1 MKNIIVGIDFSNSS
15 MNAMRHAVA
24 VALKTGADMH
34 LVWVKT
40 PGVANN
46 VTDDKG
52 DNYIKKVQQTL
63 EEWKDQCKMESPD
76 TVVNT
81 VILEG
86 KVHSEITK
94 YAANQPN
101 SIIVM
106 GTHGTSGFEEG
117 YIGNNV
123 YRLINDSTVPIL
135 IMRENIEIK
144 RDLHNIYAPIDLS
157 FETLQKMKYAT
168 FLAKAFAAK
177 ISITGI
183 YYPNNAD
190 TRHVINVQMRH
201 AADMCEDANV
211 RFELVTLTVQKDLC
225 KVLLKHAQDLD
236 SNLIAVMR
244 EENETDFSANS
255 TMREIL
261 STSTMPLFIIPN
273 YTTIG
278 LGR

>member
-1 MKNIIVGIDFSNSS
+1 MKNIIVGVDFSNSA

-24 VALKTGADMH
+24 VALKTGADLH

-40 PGVANN
+40 PGVSNN
-46 VTDDKG
+46 VTEDQG
-52 DNYIKKVQQTL
+52 DNYMSKVQNSL
-63 EEWKDQCKMESPD
+63 DEWQRLCQMESPD
-76 TVVNT
+76 TNVNT
-81 VILEG
+81 VVLEG
-86 KVHSEITK
+86 KVHQEITK

-123 YRLINDSTVPIL
+123 YRLINNSTVPVL
-135 IMRENIEIK
+135 IMRENIEIN

-157 FETLQKMKYAT
+157 FETLQKMRYAIY
-168 FLAKAFAAK
+168 LAKSFAAK
-177 ISITGI
+177 ISIVGV

-201 AADMCEDANV
+201 AADMCEDSNV
-211 RFELVTLTVQKDLC
+211 RFDLVPLTIQNNLC
-225 KVLLKHAQDLD
+225 QGLLNHAADLD
-236 SNLIAVMR
+236 SNLIVVMR
-244 EENETDFSANS
+244 EENETDFTANA

-261 STSTMPLFIIPN
+261 STSKMPLLIVPN
-273 YTTIG
+273 VTAIG